1 MKNKYYEDNDSWDWG
16 KFLQGEITHWMPLPQ
31 PPEVLTPH
39 VMRHTF
45 CTRMAMSGMNPQALQ
60 YVMGHSDI
68 KMTLGYYTHMTS
80 EGGAGRDGALR
91 HLSAGGTTE
100 FTTFG
105 VVNLE
110 KDRENYQGR
119 LFKRWRERPFY
130 AASEPS
136 GRFQRPLG
144 K

>member
-1 MKNKYYEDNDSWDWG
+1 MGLGKIFARRDYPLDAITPAAGDADPACDAAHLLHEDGD
-16 KFLQGEITHWMPLPQ
+16 ERHE
-31 PPEVLTPH
+31 PEGSAI
-39 VMRHTF
+39 RH
-45 CTRMAMSGMNPQALQ
+45 G
-60 YVMGHSDI
+60 
-68 KMTLGYYTHMTS
+68 TLGHQDDALLLHPHDLG
-80 EGGAGRDGALR
+80 GGAGRDGALR

-130 AASEPS
+130 ADSEPS
-136 GRFQRPLG
+136 GRFQRPFG